1 MVDVYI
7 VYLLGFLEGEGEVV
21 SPVLCLQTVPVKVV
35 WVEDVDQ
42 SAEGQA
48 IVPTRGEVSHGNLE
62 YGNYMSLMT
71 VQHSWHSP
79 GSL

>member
-1 MVDVYI
+1 MLD

-62 YGNYMSLMT
+62 YGDMSLMA
-71 VQHSWHSP
+71 VPHSCYLP
-79 GSL
+79 DSL

>member
-1 MVDVYI
+1 MVEYSLPVKGESLVA

-42 SAEGQA
+42 RAEGQA
-48 IVPTRGEVSHGNLE
+48 IVPTRGEVSHWNL
-62 YGNYMSLMT
+62 NMVT
-71 VQHSWHSP
+71 
-79 GSL
+79 